1 MWGSDPT
8 YVAILAAE
16 TFAANGLMK
25 ILIPGIGYGR
35 NAYPFLNNGMTVTGI
50 EISET
55 AIRLAENYFDHRLK
69 IYHGSVK
76 DMPFDDHV
84 YDGVFCYALIHL
96 LDEHERKKLI
106 TESYN
111 QLAKNG
117 LMVFIAI
124 TKEAYTYAQGTLIST
139 DRYQQFGGVNIFFYD
154 EKSIEREFGS
164 YGLLQIKKSR

>member
-1 MWGSDPT
+1 M
-8 YVAILAAE
+8 
-16 TFAANGLMK
+16 
-25 ILIPGIGYGR
+25 
-35 NAYPFLNNGMTVTGI
+35 
-50 EISET
+50 
-55 AIRLAENYFDHRLK
+55 
-69 IYHGSVK
+69 

-106 TESYN
+106 TDCYN

-124 TKEAYTYAQGTLIST
+124 TKEAYTYAQGRLIST
-139 DRYQQFGGVNIFFYD
+139 DRYEQFGGVNIFFYD

-164 YGLLQIKKSR
+164 YSLLQIKKSR